1 MKKILVTFSAMAMI
15 FMWGKSEAKEV
26 VDKAMHKG
34 EMHKALE
41 GAQKIKEHP
50 KATKEMRDHA
60 MGVKGEAKERLDMH
74 MKRTGDMMSTKRN
87 EYYKGKMKKVKKSK
101 KMMPKKE
108 MPKKMMAKKVKK

>member
-1 MKKILVTFSAMAMI
+1 MKKVLVTFSAMAII
-15 FMWGKSEAKEV
+15 FVWGKSEAVV

-60 MGVKGEAKERLDMH
+60 MGLKGESKERIDVH
-74 MKRTGDMMSTKRN
+74 MQRMDDMMSTKRN
-87 EYYKGKMKKVKKSK
+87 EYYKGKVKKSK
-101 KMMPKKE
+101 KMMPKKG
-108 MPKKMMAKKVKK
+108 MAKKVKK